1 MLVKLIRWYRCFSP
15 GTRLRSISCLP
26 KPNPDV
32 KGMFDKKAGKSI
44 RRSLTVA
51 KKAHSGRNNRGVIT
65 ARYRCKGH
73 KRRYRQVDFRRTSRK
88 CTLCKIE
95 RDPNRT
101 SWVGLMLEHEPNL
114 TDDVPRSPGLLSS
127 SGGKNPASYIIFPDS
142 VMELTSLESGEG
154 VPLADGN
161 AMPLRCVPIGSMV
174 HNVEMARGKGGQLV
188 RSAGT
193 CAKLL
198 AREGGFAILK
208 LPSKEFRQVDERC
221 YATMGAVGNPRHSY
235 VRLGKAGRKKWL
247 GRRPATRG
255 SAMNVV
261 DHPHGGGEGKAPIG
275 KPQPLNIWGKPA
287 RCVKTRKRKRKGSER
302 IIRARIKRRRK
313 K

>member
-1 MLVKLIRWYRCFSP
+1 MLIRWYRCFSP
-15 GTRLRSISCLP
+15 GTRSRSISCLP

-32 KGMFDKKAGKSI
+32 KGLFDKQAGRSI
-44 RRSLTVA
+44 RKSLTVA
-51 KKAHSGRNNRGVIT
+51 KKAHGGRNNRGVIT
-65 ARYRCKGH
+65 ARYRSGGH

-95 RDPNRT
+95 YDPNRT
-101 SWVGLMLEHEPNL
+101 SWIGLMLEHE
-114 TDDVPRSPGLLSS
+114 SS
-127 SGGKNPASYIIFPDS
+127 SGSGNDRSPASYIILPDS
-142 VMELTSLESGEG
+142 IMELTSLESGER
-154 VPLADGN
+154 VPISEGN
-161 AMPLRCVPIGSMV
+161 AMPLRRIPVGSMI

-198 AREGGFAILK
+198 AREGGFATLK

-221 YATMGAVGNPRHSY
+221 YATLGGVGNPRHSY
-235 VRLGKAGRKKWL
+235 VRLGKAGRKRWL

-287 RCVKTRKRKRKGSER
+287 RCVKTRKRKRKGIER
-302 IIRARIKRRRK
+302 IIRGRIKRRRK